1 MNASGCYAT
10 SENRICSRNC
20 QNRKNLAMITDGFA
34 LLQKEP
40 KNIILSSILGVQTYF
55 PRKMPLNGPHEM
67 QQLILGLHT
76 KNTAKK
82 MFKDETTNTL
92 FAHARIE
99 KYRTPCF
106 VVDKNNIV
114 CLSVL
119 RRFEYVVSVPCLYLC
134 VDNKLLRFRSPSSTT
149 QKRAVKLGCFRDD
162 RK

>member
-1 MNASGCYAT
+1 
-10 SENRICSRNC
+10 
-20 QNRKNLAMITDGFA
+20 
-34 LLQKEP
+34 
-40 KNIILSSILGVQTYF
+40 
-55 PRKMPLNGPHEM
+55 
-67 QQLILGLHT
+67 
-76 KNTAKK
+76 